1 VWCAVLVTQAWLV
14 SYETQLAVVRFD
26 AVALCLTIGAMMV
39 LAALRPAGSRWLAW
53 PVAAAG
59 VATGCL
65 GIGYPDDVYSP
76 GTAGGILLVVMSLAF
91 LAVAERA
98 NRTADKVEPPMQPQR
113 RDE

>member
-1 VWCAVLVTQAWLV
+1 
-14 SYETQLAVVRFD
+14 
-26 AVALCLTIGAMMV
+26 MMV
-39 LAALRPAGSRWLAW
+39 LAALRPAGSRWLPW

-59 VATGCL
+59 VATGSL

-98 NRTADKVEPPMQPQR
+98 NLSFHNVESADAAAAAR
-113 RDE
+113 